1 MFTRNRTKKIL
12 AALTQLKELNTQRA
26 GLVTELGAHVERLA
40 GQVEG
45 VVDSLEGVFDRHD
58 IEDIVNEKIESA
70 VDTDD
75 ITEEIT
81 SSYTFTSAVETA
93 VSDELDGMSSA
104 DFGFDMDTLVANAI
118 HSTIEDGSLLAL
130 IASKLAV
137 TVADETETE
146 EVPA

>member
-45 VVDSLEGVFDRHD
+45 IVDSLEGVFDRHD
-58 IEDIVNEKIESA
+58 IEDIVNEKIA
-70 VDTDD
+70 QR
-75 ITEEIT
+75 IG
-81 SSYTFTSAVETA
+81 AA

>member
-40 GQVEG
+40 GQVAG

-58 IEDIVNEKIESA
+58 IEDIVNEKIA
-70 VDTDD
+70 QR
-75 ITEEIT
+75 IG
-81 SSYTFTSAVETA
+81 AA

>member
-40 GQVEG
+40 EQVEG

-75 ITEEIT
+75 ITEEVT
-81 SSYTFTSAVETA
+81 SSYTFTSAVETVVDNQLSRISA
-93 VSDELDGMSSA
+93 EDLCLDI
-104 DFGFDMDTLVANAI
+104 DTLVADAL
-118 HSTIEDGSLLAL
+118 SEAVEDGSLLTL